1 MRRHRLK
8 APGRLMKFSNAQHS
22 TLNAQRSIQD
32 VGRWTLGAG
41 RWTFAF
47 LWLVCAAAAF
57 AAEKVS
63 LINIDGAIG
72 PATATYVARSIEE
85 ARTQN
90 AQCLIIQ
97 LNTPGGLLDSTQKIV
112 QSFLGSSVPVVVYVA
127 PTGATATSAGC
138 FITVAASVAAMAP
151 ATTIG
156 AAHPVSIG
164 GLPMGGE
171 QKQDETMKQKLENFS
186 VSYIETIAGKRQRNI
201 EWAKSAVKESASITA
216 DKALQLKVVD
226 LIAND
231 MPDLLRQLNGR
242 VIDGKPLKTAG
253 AEVAEIAMSPSEH
266 VLQTF
271 SHPEVMLILMLIAFY
286 GIIAEVTTPGAIL
299 PGVAGAIALV
309 LALYMMSILPVNVT
323 GLVLIALALA
333 LFVFDIY
340 APTHGVLTVGGIIS
354 FFLGLLLFFNSDDP
368 LFRLSLHYIVPATL
382 VTAAFFIFVIGKG
395 IRAQFLA
402 VKVGKETLIGTTV
415 TALSRIDSRS
425 GRIFVEGEYWNA
437 VSDTPVEKDQRVEIA
452 GVQGLTLKVKPK

>member
-22 TLNAQRSIQD
+22 TLNAQRSIRE
-32 VGRWTLGAG
+32 VG

-57 AAEKVS
+57 PAEKVS
-63 LINIDGAIG
+63 LIKIDGAIG
-72 PATATYVARSIEE
+72 PATATYIARSIDE

-171 QKQDETMKQKLENFS
+171 QKQD
-186 VSYIETIAGKRQRNI
+186 
-201 EWAKSAVKESASITA
+201 
-216 DKALQLKVVD
+216 
-226 LIAND
+226 
-231 MPDLLRQLNGR
+231 
-242 VIDGKPLKTAG
+242 
-253 AEVAEIAMSPSEH
+253 
-266 VLQTF
+266 
-271 SHPEVMLILMLIAFY
+271 
-286 GIIAEVTTPGAIL
+286 
-299 PGVAGAIALV
+299 
-309 LALYMMSILPVNVT
+309 
-323 GLVLIALALA
+323 
-333 LFVFDIY
+333 
-340 APTHGVLTVGGIIS
+340 
-354 FFLGLLLFFNSDDP
+354 
-368 LFRLSLHYIVPATL
+368 
-382 VTAAFFIFVIGKG
+382 
-395 IRAQFLA
+395 
-402 VKVGKETLIGTTV
+402 
-415 TALSRIDSRS
+415 
-425 GRIFVEGEYWNA
+425 
-437 VSDTPVEKDQRVEIA
+437 
-452 GVQGLTLKVKPK
+452 